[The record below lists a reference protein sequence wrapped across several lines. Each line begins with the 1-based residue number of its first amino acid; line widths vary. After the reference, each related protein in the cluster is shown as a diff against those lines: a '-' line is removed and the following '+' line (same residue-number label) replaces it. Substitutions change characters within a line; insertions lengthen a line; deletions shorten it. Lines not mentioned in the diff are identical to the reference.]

1 MPLDSVVA
9 MRSTRLGGARRRCG
23 GAKAATRAAMS
34 KTRILVPLVTTLRE
48 QVTRQGRYDDASTR
62 RRRSDS
68 QRCGTRS
75 NSLPTRVGER
85 CTNLKEHQRRSHAAS
100 VSQLAQ
106 GAALVRLPQQA
117 TSPKTAVSHAS
128 WLTALAQARQSL
140 PVAAGAGESVPT
152 RVHSTHRKL
161 LRVRLEA
168 RYSRGPVVQVA
179 F

>member
-1 MPLDSVVA
+1 

-23 GAKAATRAAMS
+23 GAKAATRAAVS
-34 KTRILVPLVTTLRE
+34 KTRILGATCHSLER
-48 QVTRQGRYDDASTR
+48 ASYKAGSVR
-62 RRRSDS
+62 RRFDEATT
-68 QRCGTRS
+68 QRFAAMRHEEQFT
-75 NSLPTRVGER
+75 TYER
-85 CTNLKEHQRRSHAAS
+85 ALHQPQGAPRRSHAAS
-100 VSQLAQ
+100 VSQLAL